1 MMFAF
6 GKPVA
11 ESISSPGEVAM
22 AQWDAPSPTLL
33 PLILRYSFAVLS
45 IANRTRFYP
54 FSKMKL
60 GR

>member
-1 MMFAF
+1 
-6 GKPVA
+6 
-11 ESISSPGEVAM
+11 M

-33 PLILRYSFAVLS
+33 PLILCHSFALLS
-45 IANRTRFYP
+45 LANCTRFNS